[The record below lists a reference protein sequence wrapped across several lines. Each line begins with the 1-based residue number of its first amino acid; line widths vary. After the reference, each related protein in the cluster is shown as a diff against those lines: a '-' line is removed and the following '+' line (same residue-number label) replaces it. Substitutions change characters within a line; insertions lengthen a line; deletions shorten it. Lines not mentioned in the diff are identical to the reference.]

1 MAYKC
6 KSKALEIYF
15 NNCGLGHTCVFHGA
29 SLCYASLAHLFPF
42 LLHVVCTENM
52 DEASGK
58 PEWAGELEL
67 GNTINPTLCAQS
79 PFGILPLLGSLA
91 RFSGNPKMGPWRLG
105 LKGWDTK
112 RIHKEWALFISD
124 PGTAEGFKENFN
136 VLKLVLDRSAVSP
149 SEVAGNSQILPMHWR
164 VLTTSDKSVSRIPSN
179 SWLG

>member
-15 NNCGLGHTCVFHGA
+15 NNCRLGHTCVFHETF
-29 SLCYASLAHLFPF
+29 LCYASLAHLFPF

-58 PEWAGELEL
+58 SEWAGELEL
-67 GNTINPTLCAQS
+67 GNTINPTLCVQS
-79 PFGILPLLGSLA
+79 SFAILPLLDSLA
-91 RFSGNPKMGPWRLG
+91 RFSGIPKMGPWSLG

-112 RIHKEWALFISD
+112 LIHKEWALFISD

-136 VLKLVLDRSAVSP
+136 VLKLVLDAVSP
-149 SEVAGNSQILPMHWR
+149 SEVAESSQILPMHWR
-164 VLTTSDKSVSRIPSN
+164 VLTTSDESVSGVPSN
-179 SWLG
+179 YWLG